1 MSTLNGAH
9 AARIDVC
16 GKSWRVRRE
25 LELAL
30 RLEERFGALGP
41 LLARLRAGDVPI
53 AGLADLLE
61 EILAGQDG
69 APVAAELRAWVFEQ
83 GSLTAIDACL
93 AVVASLFVGAETA
106 AAAEVD
112 AEEGAGEPIVDPPRA
127 SSAGAG

>member
-1 MSTLNGAH
+1 M
-9 AARIDVC
+9 
-16 GKSWRVRRE
+16 RRE

-41 LLARLRAGDVPI
+41 LVARLRASDVPI

-61 EILAGQDG
+61 EILHGQNG
-69 APVAAELRAWVFEQ
+69 APAAGALRDWIFEE
-83 GSLTAIDACL
+83 GSLTAADACL

-106 AAAEVD
+106 AAVQAD
-112 AEEGAGEPIVDPPRA
+112 AEEGEGEPIVDPPPV